1 MPIELT
7 MASKK
12 HLYYSFDYWKNRA
25 EEARVLAERM
35 DEEWARRMMLGVAAD
50 YDRQADHERARAARR
65 DGGSN

>member
-1 MPIELT
+1 

-12 HLYYSFDYWKNRA
+12 HLYYSAEYWSKRA

-50 YDRQADHERARAARR
+50 YDRQAEHVRARCARLN
-65 DGGSN
+65 GEA